1 MALLPSTTLDNARPS
16 HFPAGFRNSNKSII
30 SGTRRLC
37 YTPFYMPER
46 LHQFRFDE
54 QFQPTPP
61 QDVTPAHFAG
71 LRFPA
76 RTPEIL
82 LPSPAAVGRF
92 VREAKERVFASS
104 PAAAAEYLL
113 AHVFYPFEQFDQE
126 EAWVLLLNTK
136 NEITHD
142 AMVYRGTINTMNIRV
157 AEVFKEAVKVNAHG
171 LIFSHCH
178 PSGDANP
185 SPEDVQVTRT
195 VSQAGQLLG
204 VELVDHIVVGRGCWV
219 SLKERGL
226 GIE

>member
-1 MALLPSTTLDNARPS
+1 
-16 HFPAGFRNSNKSII
+16 
-30 SGTRRLC
+30 
-37 YTPFYMPER
+37 MPER

-136 NEITHD
+136 NEITVDGETEILPGIRLLPTPGHVPFHQSVLLESDGQRALFVADLIPTAAHLPLPWIMGYDVEPLVTLETKRRILRTSAEEDWLLVFEHD
-142 AMVYRGTINTMNIRV
+142 PRV
-157 AEVFKEAVKVNAHG
+157 AWG
-171 LIFSHCH
+171 
-178 PSGDANP
+178 
-185 SPEDVQVTRT
+185 T
-195 VSQAGQLLG
+195 VSAEGKHYRLVPRPDGQADASC
-204 VELVDHIVVGRGCWV
+204 VP
-219 SLKERGL
+219 
-226 GIE
+226 